1 MLSCFVMLPLHR
13 TVCFLVSRLFPP
25 KSISYVT
32 TLLGT
37 PFLLLLLLLFCFV
50 IVVVVL
56 FSFER
61 QDPSSSNDSPLCH
74 DPSPLND
81 IFFCHDRCASN
92 DMFMSRTLCIRS
104 DFLYHGACHI
114 FLMSRP
120 LSAKCYDL
128 SIMPY
133 FLCHDPTPRN
143 GIFLSQPVTTML
155 LVTTLL
161 RRMSSLCHYTSSP
174 NNS

>member
-1 MLSCFVMLPLHR
+1 MLPLHR

-37 PFLLLLLLLFCFV
+37 PLLLSLLLLFCFV

-81 IFFCHDRCASN
+81 IFFCHDRCAPN
-92 DMFMSRTLCIRS
+92 ICLCHEPFAS
-104 DFLYHGACHI
+104 DQISYITAPLCHI